1 MVAYFFAPVS
11 PIVVLTVP
19 KVFFV
24 GSSAETAPLTFAV
37 TTHQVQ
43 PVIEAT
49 RTAPHENFSQTGTPS
64 ICRANARVKLLSL
77 EASPTSSLAVGILAK
92 VLPSLLFT
100 NPLGGQTG
108 DGDGVIFAFFVAAT
122 TEVCAE

>member
-1 MVAYFFAPVS
+1 MVAYLFAPVS

-49 RTAPHENFSQTGTPS
+49 
-64 ICRANARVKLLSL
+64 
-77 EASPTSSLAVGILAK
+77 
-92 VLPSLLFT
+92 
-100 NPLGGQTG
+100 
-108 DGDGVIFAFFVAAT
+108 
-122 TEVCAE
+122 

>member
-1 MVAYFFAPVS
+1 MLAIECCNSIGSWLIIKIVAYFFAPVS

-49 RTAPHENFSQTGTPS
+49 
-64 ICRANARVKLLSL
+64 
-77 EASPTSSLAVGILAK
+77 
-92 VLPSLLFT
+92 
-100 NPLGGQTG
+100 
-108 DGDGVIFAFFVAAT
+108 
-122 TEVCAE
+122 